1 MLPEGAK
8 PILNGDALPGAESDR
23 ASAGQGRSWG
33 KLLAGVF
40 VFSVVVGFGSLLA
53 YFFVQN
59 RDGALEPSAI
69 PVVRA
74 DPRPMKLR
82 PETPGG
88 IEVPFQN
95 TQIYDRVGQQS
106 AGAAASA
113 GRPGAPAAANRPVE
127 RLLPGPEAPLPR
139 PMPPPAPVAS
149 IPATPDV
156 APPPNAVVVAP
167 PPPPPVAAARS
178 APPPA
183 QLATPAPSP
192 AIAPPPP
199 VAAARS
205 APPPVQ
211 LATPAPSAVAPPPPP
226 VPQVA
231 QVRPAVSAPAPVT
244 AAQAG
249 GVRIQLASVRAE
261 ADAQREWGRL
271 QRQHGDV
278 LGGLSPSY
286 TSADLG
292 DRGVYIR
299 LQAGPFPVPEA
310 ARAACET
317 LRARGVGCNVVR

>member
-8 PILNGDALPGAESDR
+8 PILKADAPLAGPPER
-23 ASAGQGRSWG
+23 AAAGPGRSWG

-59 RDGALEPSAI
+59 RDGALEPAAI

-106 AGAAASA
+106 AGAAAPA

-139 PMPPPAPVAS
+139 PTPPPAPVAS

-167 PPPPPVAAARS
+167 PPPPVAA
-178 APPPA
+178 
-183 QLATPAPSP
+183 TPRP
-192 AIAPPPP
+192 
-199 VAAARS
+199 

-211 LATPAPSAVAPPPPP
+211 LAAPAAPPPPQPAAPPVAAAPPPVAATPAPPPAQTRPVAPPPT
-226 VPQVA
+226 
-231 QVRPAVSAPAPVT
+231 PAVAAAPA
-244 AAQAG
+244 G
-249 GVRIQLASVRAE
+249 GARIQLASVRAE
-261 ADAQREWGRL
+261 AEAQREWARL
-271 QRQHGDV
+271 LRQHGDV
-278 LGGLSPSY
+278 LGGLAPSY

-292 DRGVYIR
+292 ERGIYIR
-299 LQAGPFPVPEA
+299 LQAGPFPIPEA

>member
-8 PILNGDALPGAESDR
+8 PILKADAPLGA
-23 ASAGQGRSWG
+23 ASERTGAGQGRSWG

-40 VFSVVVGFGSLLA
+40 VFAVVVGFGSLLA

-59 RDGALEPSAI
+59 RDGALEPAAI

-74 DPRPMKLR
+74 DPRPMKMR

-88 IEVPFQN
+88 IEVPFQD

-106 AGAAASA
+106 AGAAAPT
-113 GRPGAPAAANRPVE
+113 GRSGAPASANRPVE

-139 PMPPPAPVAS
+139 PTPPPAPVAS

-167 PPPPPVAAARS
+167 PPPPPPVATAR
-178 APPPA
+178 
-183 QLATPAPSP
+183 PAPAPTPLASP
-192 AIAPPPP
+192 APPPP
-199 VAAARS
+199 VAVAPAPAPTPAP
-205 APPPVQ
+205 APPPQ
-211 LATPAPSAVAPPPPP
+211 AAQTRPPAP
-226 VPQVA
+226 
-231 QVRPAVSAPAPVT
+231 APAPV
-244 AAQAG
+244 AAAPAG
-249 GVRIQLASVRAE
+249 GARIQLASVRAE
-261 ADAQREWGRL
+261 AEAQREWARL
-271 QRQHGDV
+271 LRQHGDV
-278 LGGLSPSY
+278 LGGLAPSY

-292 DRGVYIR
+292 ERGVYIR
-299 LQAGPFPVPEA
+299 LQAGPFPIPEA

>member
-8 PILNGDALPGAESDR
+8 PILKADAVPAGAPER
-23 ASAGQGRSWG
+23 AAGGQGRSWG

-59 RDGALEPSAI
+59 RDGALEPAAI

-106 AGAAASA
+106 AGAAAPT

-139 PMPPPAPVAS
+139 PVPPPAPVAS

-167 PPPPPVAAARS
+167 PPPPPQAAA
-178 APPPA
+178 PA
-183 QLATPAPSP
+183 RP
-192 AIAPPPP
+192 
-199 VAAARS
+199 

-211 LATPAPSAVAPPPPP
+211 LATPAPPPPPAAPPVVAAPPPVAAAPAAPP
-226 VPQVA
+226 PAPA
-231 QVRPAVSAPAPVT
+231 QARAAAPAPAV
-244 AAQAG
+244 AAAPAG
-249 GVRIQLASVRAE
+249 GARIQLASVRAE
-261 ADAQREWGRL
+261 PEAQREWARL
-271 QRQHGDV
+271 LRQHGDV
-278 LGGLSPSY
+278 LGGLTPSY

-292 DRGVYIR
+292 ERGVYIR
-299 LQAGPFPVPEA
+299 LQAGPFPIPEA

>member
-8 PILNGDALPGAESDR
+8 PILKADAALSAGPERVA
-23 ASAGQGRSWG
+23 AGQGRGWG
-33 KLLAGVF
+33 KFLAGVF

-59 RDGALEPSAI
+59 RDGALEPAAI

-74 DPRPMKLR
+74 DARPMKLR

-106 AGAAASA
+106 AGAAAPT
-113 GRPGAPAAANRPVE
+113 GRPGAPAAGNRPVE

-139 PMPPPAPVAS
+139 PTPPPAPVAS

-167 PPPPPVAAARS
+167 PPPQAAVPAR
-178 APPPA
+178 P
-183 QLATPAPSP
+183 
-192 AIAPPPP
+192 
-199 VAAARS
+199 

-211 LATPAPSAVAPPPPP
+211 LAPATPPPAPPPVAAAPPPP
-226 VPQVA
+226 VQT
-231 QVRPAVSAPAPVT
+231 RPAAPAP
-244 AAQAG
+244 AAVAAAPAG
-249 GVRIQLASVRAE
+249 GARIQLASVRAE
-261 ADAQREWGRL
+261 AEAQREWGRL
-271 QRQHGDV
+271 LRQHVDV
-278 LGGLSPSY
+278 LGGLTPSY

-292 DRGVYIR
+292 ERGVYIR
-299 LQAGPFPVPEA
+299 LQAGPFPIPEA

>member
-8 PILNGDALPGAESDR
+8 PILKADAPPGGAPERSG
-23 ASAGQGRSWG
+23 AGQGRAWG

-40 VFSVVVGFGSLLA
+40 VFAVVVGFGSLLA

-59 RDGALEPSAI
+59 REGALEPAAV

-106 AGAAASA
+106 AGAAAPT

-139 PMPPPAPVAS
+139 PTPPPAPVAS

-156 APPPNAVVVAP
+156 APPPNAVVVVAP
-167 PPPPPVAAARS
+167 PPPPASVPARPVP
-178 APPPA
+178 APVP
-183 QLATPAPSP
+183 LATPPP
-192 AIAPPPP
+192 PPQPVAPPPP
-199 VAAARS
+199 VAAAPPP
-205 APPPVQ
+205 APPQ
-211 LATPAPSAVAPPPPP
+211 A
-226 VPQVA
+226 A
-231 QVRPAVSAPAPVT
+231 QARPAAPAPT
-244 AAQAG
+244 AATVSTG
-249 GVRIQLASVRAE
+249 GARIQLASVRAE
-261 ADAQREWGRL
+261 AEAQREWARL
-271 QRQHGDV
+271 LRQHGDV
-278 LGGLSPSY
+278 LGGLAPSY

-292 DRGVYIR
+292 ERGVYIR
-299 LQAGPFPVPEA
+299 LQAGPFPIPEA

>member
-1 MLPEGAK
+1 
-8 PILNGDALPGAESDR
+8 
-23 ASAGQGRSWG
+23 
-33 KLLAGVF
+33 
-40 VFSVVVGFGSLLA
+40 
-53 YFFVQN
+53 
-59 RDGALEPSAI
+59 
-69 PVVRA
+69 
-74 DPRPMKLR
+74 
-82 PETPGG
+82 
-88 IEVPFQN
+88 
-95 TQIYDRVGQQS
+95 
-106 AGAAASA
+106 
-113 GRPGAPAAANRPVE
+113 
-127 RLLPGPEAPLPR
+127 
-139 PMPPPAPVAS
+139 
-149 IPATPDV
+149 
-156 APPPNAVVVAP
+156 
-167 PPPPPVAAARS
+167 
-178 APPPA
+178 
-183 QLATPAPSP
+183 
-192 AIAPPPP
+192 
-199 VAAARS
+199 
-205 APPPVQ
+205 
-211 LATPAPSAVAPPPPP
+211 